1 MAGEQSE
8 DQSFYYLLMEEP
20 EVMPPAPP
28 GHSHHQQ
35 PISSPNRTSRD
46 TPPPPDPTDME
57 THQQAH
63 HPAPARP
70 MSIAWGLSGVGHQN
84 PQLNPT
90 LFNFIVPGTM
100 FPAADG
106 TSGHHSYLSHA
117 PIDASFAY
125 GSELVSPSSIQS
137 CGHHDSGFPGH
148 WDGTLSHGACTPN
161 VSMPTRHVANNPWA
175 ELDEAP
181 QDNNPAPAPQPKRTP
196 QTRRKKKEAHN
207 ASEASQG
214 RSSSAG
220 AGAGAPSLSDVA
232 SPGSTSRNSRTSIN
246 SKSTSTASTASSTP
260 SRQRKLRS
268 ASRTSKNNRDKPNDA
283 PEERRARASHN
294 RVEKHYRNR
303 LNAQFESLLNVL
315 PAKTRHDGNGNG
327 DDIESDGTNNPDRR
341 VSKGEV
347 LEMARKRI
355 QALEREGNELRR
367 ENLELQGSLRR
378 LKGSASDGTVSSS
391 DGERPFNLN
400 QCVQ

>member
-1 MAGEQSE
+1 MI
-8 DQSFYYLLMEEP
+8 
-20 EVMPPAPP
+20 PAP
-28 GHSHHQQ
+28 
-35 PISSPNRTSRD
+35 N
-46 TPPPPDPTDME
+46 
-57 THQQAH
+57 
-63 HPAPARP
+63 
-70 MSIAWGLSGVGHQN
+70 
-84 PQLNPT
+84 
-90 LFNFIVPGTM
+90 
-100 FPAADG
+100 G
-106 TSGHHSYLSHA
+106 TSGHHSYLPHA

-137 CGHHDSGFPGH
+137 CGHYDSGFPGH
-148 WDGTLSHGACTPN
+148 WDGTLSHGTCTPN

-196 QTRRKKKEAHN
+196 RTRRKKKEAHN

-220 AGAGAPSLSDVA
+220 AGASAPSLSDVA
-232 SPGSTSRNSRTSIN
+232 SPSSTSRNSRTSIN

-260 SRQRKLRS
+260 SQ
-268 ASRTSKNNRDKPNDA
+268 
-283 PEERRARASHN
+283 ERRARASHN

-315 PAKTRHDGNGNG
+315 PAKTRQDGNGNG

-355 QALEREGNELRR
+355 QALEREGNELQR
-367 ENLELQGSLRR
+367 ENPELQGSLRR

-391 DGERPFNLN
+391 DGETPFNFN

>member
-20 EVMPPAPP
+20 EMMPPAPP

-84 PQLNPT
+84 PQLNPM
-90 LFNFIVPGTM
+90 LFNFIAPGTM
-100 FPAADG
+100 IPTPDG
-106 TSGHHSYLSHA
+106 TRGHHSYLPHT

-137 CGHHDSGFPGH
+137 CGHYDSGFAGH

-196 QTRRKKKEAHN
+196 RTRRKKKEAHN

-232 SPGSTSRNSRTSIN
+232 SPSSTSRNSRTSIN
-246 SKSTSTASTASSTP
+246 SKSTSTASMASSTP

-283 PEERRARASHN
+283 PEERWARASHN

-303 LNAQFESLLNVL
+303 LNVQFESLLNVL
-315 PAKTRHDGNGNG
+315 PAKTRHDAKGNG

-367 ENLELQGSLRR
+367 KNLELQGSLRR
-378 LKGSASDGTVSSS
+378 LKGSASDGTATTYSAV
-391 DGERPFNLN
+391 
-400 QCVQ
+400 